1 MDFRVDGQAVRMEV
15 ERPEDMYMTTSS
27 EYGRCWEAGTPF
39 TQSFTQTT
47 PYRTLTNRREVQPA
61 ELPRDHRALALVHNP
76 EHPCGIMSM
85 SNVPT
90 NTRGEFTN
98 VRRDLYSDQQGLWSN
113 ANFNTRG
120 ATIDRGVGT
129 YSNLQG
135 AWARIGPST
144 YDAIHSDGPWV
155 RKWGTMSYEP
165 ATLRSMYDHP
175 NVDPRDNWVPIENV
189 PQNM

>member
-1 MDFRVDGQAVRMEV
+1 METERQDPTSMYQTTNMD
-15 ERPEDMYMTTSS
+15 
-27 EYGRCWEAGTPF
+27 YGCAWHKGTPF
-39 TQSFTQTT
+39 ASSFTQSA
-47 PYRTLTNRREVQPA
+47 PYKTLTQGHQSIPRH
-61 ELPRDHRALALVHNP
+61 LPKDHRSLALVHNP
-76 EHPCGIMSM
+76 EHPCGIMTL

-113 ANFNTRG
+113 ASFNTPG
-120 ATIDRGVGT
+120 ATLENGPTGT

-144 YDAIHSDGPWV
+144 YDSVHGNGTWV
-155 RKWGTMSYEP
+155 GRWGVTSYEP
-165 ATLRSMYDHP
+165 ATLRSLYDHR
-175 NVDPRDNWVPIENV
+175 NVDPRDNIVPIENF